1 MTKLCP
7 RALSAAKQADVT
19 PLSDA
24 HEPQLISKALLIRGR
39 GREIARRA
47 VRRDSPPQRNCFPWR
62 WRSLLLFPTKTSR
75 RRAESRG
82 NTRET
87 NKLTIRPQIGFS
99 SLIRVFFFFRFFF
112 GASSFELNHPV
123 SCALLW
129 ESEPPSHSEK
139 RCRLVSFTKFNYM
152 RAICDF
158 FFFYVAYIC

>member
-1 MTKLCP
+1 MSRRWVMQTSHSWYQKLFWYE
-7 RALSAAKQADVT
+7 AADARSLGEPFAGIL
-19 PLSDA
+19 PLK
-24 HEPQLISKALLIRGR
+24 ETVFRGV
-39 GREIARRA
+39 GEA
-47 VRRDSPPQRNCFPWR
+47 SSCFP
-62 WRSLLLFPTKTSR
+62 PKTSR

-87 NKLTIRPQIGFS
+87 NKLTIRLQIGFS
-99 SLIRVFFFFRFFF
+99 SLIRVVFFFRFFF

-123 SCALLW
+123 SRALLW

-158 FFFYVAYIC
+158 FFLT